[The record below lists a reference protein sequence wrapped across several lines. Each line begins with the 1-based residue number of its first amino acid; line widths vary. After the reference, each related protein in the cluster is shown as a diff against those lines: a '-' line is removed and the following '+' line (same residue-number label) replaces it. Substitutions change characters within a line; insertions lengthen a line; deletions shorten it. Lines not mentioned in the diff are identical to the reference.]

1 VSLEVCVRHD
11 FGGFALD
18 VDFAAPSG
26 AVALF
31 GPSGSGKTTT
41 VNAVAGLLTPQDG
54 RIAANGDVL
63 LDSAAGRDV
72 PVHRRRIGYVF
83 QDARLFPHMAV
94 RDNLLF
100 GWRRAGRP
108 GTAADI
114 ERTVEILGIGE
125 LLDRRPAALSGGERQ
140 RVSLGRTLLAR
151 PRLLLLDEP
160 LAGLDGPRR
169 AEILPYLER
178 LRDEGAVPMIYVT
191 HTLDEAIRM
200 ADHMVILDRGRVAAS
215 GPVVDLMARLDLYPY
230 TGRYEAGAVIDARV
244 AGHDPAD
251 SLTRL
256 DFPGGALVVPEL
268 DQPVGSGVRVR
279 VRSRDVMLSKSPLA
293 EVSALNV
300 LSGEVAGVRRE
311 EGAFA
316 EVQVAVGPTMLLA
329 RITRR
334 SADAL
339 GLAPGVPIHAV
350 IKSVAVDRRSLAQ
363 RGEGAL
369 PSSRRGEG

>member
-1 VSLEVCVRHD
+1 
-11 FGGFALD
+11 
-18 VDFAAPSG
+18 
-26 AVALF
+26 
-31 GPSGSGKTTT
+31 
-41 VNAVAGLLTPQDG
+41 
-54 RIAANGDVL
+54 
-63 LDSAAGRDV
+63 
-72 PVHRRRIGYVF
+72 
-83 QDARLFPHMAV
+83 
-94 RDNLLF
+94 
-100 GWRRAGRP
+100 
-108 GTAADI
+108 
-114 ERTVEILGIGE
+114 
-125 LLDRRPAALSGGERQ
+125 
-140 RVSLGRTLLAR
+140 
-151 PRLLLLDEP
+151 
-160 LAGLDGPRR
+160 
-169 AEILPYLER
+169 
-178 LRDEGAVPMIYVT
+178 
-191 HTLDEAIRM
+191 
-200 ADHMVILDRGRVAAS
+200 VILDRGRVAAS
-215 GPVVDLMARLDLYPY
+215 GPVIDLMARLDLYPY

-256 DFPGGALVVPEL
+256 DFPGGTLVVPEL

-350 IKSVAVDRRSLAQ
+350 IKSVAVDRRSLAL
-363 RGEGAL
+363 RGEDAL